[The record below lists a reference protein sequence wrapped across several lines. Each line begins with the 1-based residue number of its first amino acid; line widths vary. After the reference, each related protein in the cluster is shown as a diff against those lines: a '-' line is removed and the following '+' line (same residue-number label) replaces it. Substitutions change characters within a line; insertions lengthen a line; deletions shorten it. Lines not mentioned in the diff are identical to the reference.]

1 MTAEQKQGWRAETAA
16 FVKRKADEGASSA
29 VSVAKKAKT
38 QDDGE
43 RKSAWDWTMQVQN
56 TFEASLGYGMER
68 WLRADRPF
76 DEDMRPDEEVPGF
89 LCGLFDQE
97 LLQWSGA
104 FFCKTASTRSGRSA
118 RPGTPARGPPQ
129 QWARCFLEYWPQDLQ
144 FALGSRAELVSHLRF
159 GGPEETGDHRSWRV

>member
-104 FFCKTASTRSGRSA
+104 FFLQNGLDSLGPQRTARDTCSGATPTMGALLSRVLAARLAVCPRLKSGTCKSFAIR
-118 RPGTPARGPPQ
+118 RP
-129 QWARCFLEYWPQDLQ
+129 
-144 FALGSRAELVSHLRF
+144 
-159 GGPEETGDHRSWRV
+159 